1 MSGGVGVGMPRERR
15 ATGRDVAQPSRV
27 EAQAA
32 VRTAADDVAVVVV
45 LAVVVPAALA
55 APLASAAFG
64 QGRMTA
70 ARARQRAAGAG
81 REHVVL
87 RGVPGGPTLPR
98 LCQPLLLQGCGHG

>member
-1 MSGGVGVGMPRERR
+1 MSGGVGVGMPRERS
-15 ATGRDVAQPSRV
+15 ATARDVAQPGRV

-45 LAVVVPAALA
+45 LAVVVPPALA
-55 APLASAAFG
+55 AALVCAAFAE
-64 QGRMTA
+64 RRVPA
-70 ARARQRAAGAG
+70 ARARERAARAR

-87 RGVPGGPTLPR
+87 GGVPGGPTLPR